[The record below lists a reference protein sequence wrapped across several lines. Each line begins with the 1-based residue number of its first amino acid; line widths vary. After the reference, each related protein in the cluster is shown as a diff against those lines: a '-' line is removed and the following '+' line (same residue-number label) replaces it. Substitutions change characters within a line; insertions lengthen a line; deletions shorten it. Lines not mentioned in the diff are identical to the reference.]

1 MIDRPMASGM
11 DVDVRCYGEV
21 AAAVG
26 EREVSLTLDADA
38 TLGDVVAKLGV
49 GERAFSGGL
58 VVMVN
63 GRHAGAEDGL
73 EDGDTVALSQAPM
86 RE

>member
-1 MIDRPMASGM
+1 M

-26 EREVSLTLDADA
+26 ETEVSLTLGADA
-38 TLGDVVAKLGV
+38 TVGDVVTELV
-49 GERAFSGGL
+49 GRERVFSGGL
-58 VVMVN
+58 VTMVN
-63 GRHAGAEDGL
+63 GRHADTSDGL
-73 EDGDTVALSQAPM
+73 ADGDTVALSQAPM

>member
-1 MIDRPMASGM
+1 MN
-11 DVDVRCYGEV
+11 VDVRCYGEV

-26 EREVSLTLDADA
+26 ETDVSLSLDADA
-38 TLGDVVAKLGV
+38 TVGDVVAELAV

-63 GRHAGAEDGL
+63 GRHADDGDGL
-73 EDGDTVALSQAPM
+73 DDGDTVALSQAPM

>member
-1 MIDRPMASGM
+1 MN
-11 DVDVRCYGEV
+11 VDVRCYGEV

-26 EREVSLTLDADA
+26 ETDVSLSLAPDA
-38 TLGDVVAKLGV
+38 TVGDVVAELAV
-49 GERAFSGGL
+49 GGRSFSGGL

-63 GRHAGAEDGL
+63 GRHADAADGL
-73 EDGDTVALSQAPM
+73 ADGDTVALSQAPM

>member
-1 MIDRPMASGM
+1 M
-11 DVDVRCYGEV
+11 DVEVRCYGEV
-21 AAAVG
+21 AAVVG
-26 EREVSLTLDADA
+26 ETAVSLALDADA
-38 TLGDVVAKLGV
+38 TVGDVVTELAV

-63 GRHAGAEDGL
+63 GRHAETSDGL
-73 EDGDTVALSQAPM
+73 ADGDTVALSQAPM